1 MPPPHAVQPRAAAAQ
16 AAAGASHHVHAARP
30 WPAAVAGEG
39 PDPAAQVRL
48 DRTNSGST
56 AAVHGSGGSTCPMS
70 LDHRATTAQRQPQQQ
85 QQQPGSSGQQQHP
98 ASSEAHLQG
107 VEGLNSGDLVTGGRP
122 AEELRS
128 MDPAELAEL
137 AKFLRPRLDS
147 AERRYLRCRTMQ
159 LGEAL
164 LQVGLCWGCAS
175 CHVEC
180 PDVWRLERAH

>member
-1 MPPPHAVQPRAAAAQ
+1 MPPPHAVQPRAAAA
-16 AAAGASHHVHAARP
+16 AATHHAHASRP
-30 WPAAVAGEG
+30 WPAAAAGEG
-39 PDPAAQVRL
+39 PDPAAQGPL
-48 DRTNSGST
+48 DRTNSGNT
-56 AAVHGSGGSTCPMS
+56 AVPGSGGSTCPMS

-85 QQQPGSSGQQQHP
+85 PAPSGDGQQQQQP

-122 AEELRS
+122 AEQLRS

-164 LQVGLCWGCAS
+164 LQVRLCWG
-175 CHVEC
+175 
-180 PDVWRLERAH
+180 